1 MYIAQNRNV
10 THQLLMAIRIHRMFC
25 AQTFSVTIG
34 FVPDVGKEDIGGI
47 VMHPIQLSQVMPLKV
62 APTDFQSIFL
72 EQF

>member
-10 THQLLMAIRIHRMFC
+10 THQLLMAIQIHRMFC
-25 AQTFSVTIG
+25 AQSVSIG